1 LKFRRQKRM
10 ELAVN
15 LTPLIDVV
23 FLLLIFFMV
32 STSFSNRTEV
42 AVELPEAEGRAVSMD
57 ESVLELRIDAQ
68 GQYSLNGEPIPPRA
82 LAVRGALRAAA
93 AGREQ
98 VPLTIAADGEAPH
111 RTVVLAIDAA
121 NSLGF
126 DQLTIATQQPATG
139 AYLGEQGIDPDV

>member
-1 LKFRRQKRM
+1 M
-10 ELAVN
+10 ELAIN

-42 AVELPEAEGRAVSMD
+42 AVELPEAEGRAVSVEENM
-57 ESVLELRIDAQ
+57 LELRIDAR

-98 VPLTIAADGEAPH
+98 IPLTIAADGEAPH

-126 DQLTIATQQPATG
+126 DQLTIATQQPTTSG
-139 AYLGEQGIDPDV
+139 YVGDGGTEPDV